1 MKKIYLI
8 ACSLWAAS
16 SFAQQGISFEGNEG
30 FVAGNIN
37 GQGTWISTPT
47 GGNPENVTHQT
58 ISTDNASDGSNALK
72 IVRESLYG
80 EQLEPVI
87 GGFYNLAIPLN
98 NAHFSV
104 SFDINMS
111 ELNGSVFGFQ
121 GVNNTSEQTIV
132 RVDFDKTGIIR
143 ILDKNSTIQNM
154 ISTSGIWAPNTWYR
168 LKVVGTTIGIR
179 YYLND
184 SLIYTENS
192 TNPGMIDQLRFVHNN
207 GLGTAYIDHIKVNEE
222 LVLSVKETKADAQAL
237 MVYPNPV
244 TDYLHLKSE
253 SKINKIEIF
262 NAEGRIFNII
272 FTDNTA
278 DVRAFLP
285 GIYFVKYNIGDEIY
299 YNKFIKK

>member
-8 ACSLWAAS
+8 ACSLWAIY

-30 FVAGNIN
+30 FITGNIN
-37 GQGTWISTPT
+37 GQGAWISTPT
-47 GGNPENVTHQT
+47 GGNPENVIHQT

-98 NAHFSV
+98 NTYFSV

-143 ILDKNSTIQNM
+143 ILDKNSAVQNM

-168 LKVVGTTIGIR
+168 LKVVGTTMGIR

-184 SLIYTENS
+184 SLIYTENP
-192 TNPGMIDQLRFVHNN
+192 TNSGMMDQLRFVHNN
-207 GLGTAYIDHIKVNEE
+207 GLGTAYIDNIKINEE
-222 LVLSVKETKADAQAL
+222 LVLSVKEIKADAKAL
-237 MVYPNPV
+237 IMYPNPV

-253 SKINKIEIF
+253 SKISKIEVSS
-262 NAEGRIFNII
+262 AEGRKFNII

-278 DVRAFLP
+278 DVRELLP
-285 GIYFVKYNIGDEIY
+285 GIYFVKYSIGDEMY
-299 YNKFIKK
+299 CDKFIKK